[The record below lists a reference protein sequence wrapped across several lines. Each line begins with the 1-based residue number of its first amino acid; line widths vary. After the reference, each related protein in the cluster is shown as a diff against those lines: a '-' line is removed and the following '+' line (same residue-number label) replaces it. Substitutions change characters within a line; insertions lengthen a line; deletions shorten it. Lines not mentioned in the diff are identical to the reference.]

1 MISLRVFAIVAI
13 VGALALG
20 LVACDE
26 QKSEKSEYG
35 GGCISDEGCVSGL
48 LCCWGYCLEC
58 CEEEDCASGL
68 HCCNHSICKECCDD
82 KDCERDEKCDDY
94 ECVWQGPPPPTVA
107 PYRQPWE
114 CDTDAQCAEG
124 LYCCDDYA
132 CHECCSFLDCDQGE
146 NCDDYECVPRQE
158 PPPAPEEEAQTPEI
172 FVQFLDSAWQS
183 GDWEALVNSLHPLVF
198 EFYPRPACVDFMQRA
213 TDPPPHIEFLSAER
227 TSWQFDSTPV
237 ADVWEVRVNYTV
249 EGQTSVQVVHFAGYD
264 HSLGWFAR
272 CDSLL
277 PLPVEPECS
286 SDQDCPDGS
295 RCNAG
300 GECAEEQQT
309 PDWVSITGINPPGLF
324 GWPEAYGMPHGI
336 PTIDDCGH
344 GDGTVTHVCDRG
356 QELTSAPVDAQG
368 NFVLLFPWP
377 GVSTG
382 WVWGGLTLWD
392 GDHQVRGFI
401 GAPFDLEPD
410 GRVRD
415 GVLYL
420 DVGELTIVFECPHP

>member
-1 MISLRVFAIVAI
+1 MIRLRVFVIVAI

-58 CEEEDCASGL
+58 CEEEDCASGT

-158 PPPAPEEEAQTPEI
+158 PPPAPEAECTDNADCDEGLLCA
-172 FVQFLDSAWQS
+172 D
-183 GDWEALVNSLHPLVF
+183 GDCVKAA
-198 EFYPRPACVDFMQRA
+198 PA
-213 TDPPPHIEFLSAER
+213 P
-227 TSWQFDSTPV
+227 
-237 ADVWEVRVNYTV
+237 
-249 EGQTSVQVVHFAGYD
+249 
-264 HSLGWFAR
+264 
-272 CDSLL
+272 
-277 PLPVEPECS
+277 EPECS
-286 SDQDCPDGS
+286 SDQDCPEGS
-295 RCNAG
+295 RCNAD
-300 GECAEEQQT
+300 GECEAEEQQT
-309 PDWVSITGINPPGLF
+309 PTQVSITGINPPGLF
-324 GWPEAYGMPHGI
+324 GWPEAYGMPNGI